1 MKLPRRALAVV
12 AGTVLGGLLVLVST
26 VRGVGVDAAPTRQQ
40 IVVAVV
46 VSALVA
52 ASWVRPLIVFA
63 KGQSTAVSLDEAF
76 FVLLLLVTGP
86 GVAILSF
93 AVATLVSQALKRRPL
108 VKSGFNIGQV
118 LLSAGAGAA
127 VFTALSASVSPPS
140 WRVIGAATTAGLAY
154 FVVNDVAVGCIFA
167 ATGTT
172 WREALFDA
180 IDIRLLLA
188 AAGITMGLVT
198 ALVLTAYTWALVLA
212 LLPLLI
218 LRQVLAGHFEARHD
232 RARLNGLFESTLEIH
247 GSMGR
252 EEVVGS
258 LLEAAKSLLR
268 CDAATLSD
276 SAPEDGLS
284 APLRTLDHTT
294 SLTVS
299 GRSRTEPF
307 DKADRSLLHALAA
320 VGAGALTNARL
331 YEEGT
336 HQRERLAAITSSLGE
351 GVCAVSR
358 NGRITFMNPAASSM
372 LGWDALA
379 ELQNLSI
386 VPDSEPGLAAPSFIL
401 GPAMRSMTTGQSV
414 ISHDSRFERRDGSL
428 IDVAFTVSP
437 IIGEDAPS
445 GAVLV
450 FRDIR
455 ERKELEDQL
464 TRNAFHDSLTGIPNR
479 RLLLD
484 HVDHAL
490 RRADH
495 SEEHHAVLFADI
507 DRFTIINDSLGHHAG
522 DYLLIEVAGRI
533 RESIRPGDM
542 VARMGGDEFAV
553 LLESISDANEAVLM
567 AHRMLDSLREPFS
580 LPDGHDVVATM
591 SIGIAVSARGESR
604 DDVLHNADVAMH
616 RAKASPGGGQVEIFD
631 VDVMGTRSAERIDL
645 EAALRQALTRN
656 EIEVYYQ
663 PHVDLSTECVVGAEA
678 LVRWHHPQRGLLA
691 PTEFITLAEETGL
704 ILPLGHFVLE
714 QACRQAKQWQ
724 DELDV
729 TLTIGVNLSARQFQQ
744 AGLGQEVKDVLD
756 LSGVSPSQLCLEIT
770 ESLAMDDVN
779 RTSDVLTGL
788 KALGVKVAIDDFGTG
803 HSALGY
809 LARFPVDVVKIDRS
823 FVDGVDSDPVK
834 SAIVSAVINLSLAIG
849 STTVVEGIETAG
861 QLKHLRDLGCTTAQ
875 GYYFARPGPAHAL
888 ESMLI
893 QTGKGLPLRSSQDCV
908 SAPPGDARHAAAN
921 VTASA

>member
-1 MKLPRRALAVV
+1 MNLPRRAQAVV
-12 AGTVLGGLLVLVST
+12 VATVLLGFTVLTLAAHGLVTEV
-26 VRGVGVDAAPTRQQ
+26 APTRQQ
-40 IVVAVV
+40 VIIAVV
-46 VSALVA
+46 ISALVA
-52 ASWVRPLIVFA
+52 VSWIRPLIVFA
-63 KGQSTAVSLDEAF
+63 KGQSTAVSLDEGF
-76 FVLLLLVTGP
+76 FVLLVLVTGP
-86 GVAILSF
+86 SLAIVSF
-93 AVATLVSQALKRRPL
+93 TAATLLSQALKRRPF
-108 VKSGFNIGQV
+108 VKSAFNVGQV
-118 LLSAGAGAA
+118 LLSTGAGAA
-127 VFTALSASVSPPS
+127 VFATLNSSGPGPS
-140 WRVIGAATTAGLAY
+140 WRDLGAAAAGGVVY
-154 FVVNDVAVGCIFA
+154 FIVNDVAVGCIFA

-180 IDIRLLLA
+180 VDIRLLLA
-188 AAGITMGLVT
+188 AGGITMGLVT
-198 ALVLTAYTWALVLA
+198 ALVLTAYAWALVLS

-232 RARLNGLFESTLEIH
+232 RARLHGLFESTLDIH
-247 GSMGR
+247 RSMGHD
-252 EEVVGS
+252 EVVDS
-258 LLEAAKSLLR
+258 LLGAARGLLR
-268 CDAATLSD
+268 CDTAMISG
-276 SAPEDGLS
+276 PEGLPDGMS
-284 APLRTLDHTT
+284 APLETLDGLAT
-294 SLTVS
+294 LTVS

-307 DKADRSLLHALAA
+307 DKADRSLLDALAA

-331 YEEGT
+331 YEEGA
-336 HQRERLAAITSSLGE
+336 HQREQLAAITSSLGE

-358 NGRITFMNPAASSM
+358 NGRMTFMNPAASSM
-372 LGWDALA
+372 LGWNTLEAL
-379 ELQNLSI
+379 ENLSI
-386 VPDSEPGLAAPSFIL
+386 VPDSEPGPAAPSFIL

-437 IIGEDAPS
+437 IMGEDAPS

-455 ERKELEDQL
+455 ERRELEEQL
-464 TRNAFHDSLTGIPNR
+464 TRNAFHDSLTGLPNR

-490 RRADH
+490 LRAEQ

-522 DYLLIEVAGRI
+522 DSLLIEVAGRI
-533 RESIRPGDM
+533 RDSIRPGDL

-553 LLESISDANEAVLM
+553 LLESISDADEAILT
-567 AHRMLDSLREPFS
+567 ARRITDSLREPFS
-580 LPDGHDVVATM
+580 LPDGHDVVATL
-591 SIGIAVSARGESR
+591 SIGIAVSTRGESR

-616 RAKASPGGGQVEIFD
+616 RAKASPGGGRVEIFD
-631 VDVMGTRSAERIDL
+631 VDAMGTRSAERIDL
-645 EAALRQALTRN
+645 EAALRQALARN
-656 EIEVYYQ
+656 EIEVFYQ
-663 PHVDLSTECVVGAEA
+663 PFIDLSTEGVVGAEA

-691 PTEFITLAEETGL
+691 PAEFIALAEETGL
-704 ILPLGHFVLE
+704 ILPLGHLVLE

-724 DELDV
+724 EELGV

-779 RTSDVLTGL
+779 RTSEVLNGL

-809 LARFPVDVVKIDRS
+809 LTSFPVDVVKIDRS

-849 STTVVEGIETAG
+849 STTVVEGIETSC
-861 QLKHLRDLGCTTAQ
+861 QLEHLRNLGCTTAQ
-875 GYYFARPGPAHAL
+875 GYYFARPAPAHVL
-888 ESMLI
+888 EFMLRHGAI
-893 QTGKGLPLRSSQDCV
+893 APDLRDGRLVPLD
-908 SAPPGDARHAAAN
+908 APLQPS
-921 VTASA
+921 V